1 MHRRPARTRAG
12 AAVQRVLICA
22 AHCYGAPALTPHQL
36 SGRPAMRALKAAA
49 VGLAA
54 ALALV
59 FAATA
64 IGGPAGQTS
73 PEPLLTT
80 VPAHP

>member
-1 MHRRPARTRAG
+1 
-12 AAVQRVLICA
+12 
-22 AHCYGAPALTPHQL
+22 
-36 SGRPAMRALKAAA
+36 MRALIAAA
-49 VGLAA
+49 TGLAL

-59 FAATA
+59 LTVSAL
-64 IGGPAGQTS
+64 GSPSGRTS

>member
-1 MHRRPARTRAG
+1 
-12 AAVQRVLICA
+12 
-22 AHCYGAPALTPHQL
+22 
-36 SGRPAMRALKAAA
+36 MRALIAAA
-49 VGLAA
+49 TGLAA

-59 FAATA
+59 LALT
-64 IGGPAGQTS
+64 GVGTPAGRTS